1 MTITNKYYVKENQ
14 IQQDN
19 LENYEEVEN
28 FEHSPIIDAANE
40 SISKEK

>member
-1 MTITNKYYVKENQ
+1 MFKENQ

-19 LENYEEVEN
+19 VENYEEVEN
-28 FEHSPIIDAANE
+28 FEHLPIIDAGNE